1 MGIEQGTPVVGS
13 SPDLPSNID
22 IPDLR
27 LPRAFRVWADFSITH
42 SQQIASMGS
51 LQPRE
56 VVRLLGGLSDSI
68 GQEIGVGAGSE
79 VSEDKIIQLTNIISG
94 QGNRVIFMRHGEQKP
109 PDWIDSIPDPK
120 LRKIRMMQ
128 DPFNRENLLT
138 DRGLQDVFVTAFALF
153 YVTQATGK
161 RVHIFSSENTRAKEV
176 AEIVQVIVPDST
188 LAIHD
193 GLNCIT
199 YKDESDQPPIMVGDL
214 LEALPL
220 GTMPWEP
227 ELVDR
232 WCKATKNGTKQ
243 SVAITEEIE
252 GLTNL
257 GIGQGND
264 LFLVLTH
271 SQQLAE
277 VLRVAGKLQN
287 SGIRFSE
294 LTMILTGDR
303 RDLTIFPR
311 GVLSEVAKD
320 QSANI

>member
-1 MGIEQGTPVVGS
+1 MGIEQGAPVAGLVI
-13 SPDLPSNID
+13 DLPPNID
-22 IPDLR
+22 LPDLR
-27 LPRAFRVWADFSITH
+27 LPRAFRVWTDFRLIH
-42 SQQIASMGS
+42 SQQVASIGS
-51 LQPRE
+51 LQPRA

-128 DPFNRENLLT
+128 DPFNREDLLT

-153 YVTQATGK
+153 YVAQATGK

-199 YKDESDQPPIMVGDL
+199 YKDENDQPPAKAEEL

-220 GTMPWEP
+220 GFMPWEP

-232 WCKATKNGTKQ
+232 WCKAAKNGTKQ
-243 SVAITEEIE
+243 SAAITEEVE
-252 GLTNL
+252 GLINL
-257 GIGQGND
+257 GIGQGNE

-277 VLRVAGKLQN
+277 VLRVAGKLRN
-287 SGIRFSE
+287 PGVRFPE
-294 LTMILTGDR
+294 LTMIVEGDR
-303 RDLTIFPR
+303 SNLTIFPR
-311 GVLSEVAKD
+311 GVLSEVA
-320 QSANI
+320 